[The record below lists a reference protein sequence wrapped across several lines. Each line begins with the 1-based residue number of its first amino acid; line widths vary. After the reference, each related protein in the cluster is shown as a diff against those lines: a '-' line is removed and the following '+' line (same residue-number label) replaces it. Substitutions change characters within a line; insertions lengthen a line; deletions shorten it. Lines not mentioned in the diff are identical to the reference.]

1 MSKIKKQIIVV
12 GAGASGLGIG
22 VVLKKMNLDFLILE
36 RKTVGHSFKLWT
48 KETKFISPSFT
59 GNFFQMPDL
68 NAITPDSSPAYNLLT
83 EHPSGKEYS
92 AYLKQVASHFD
103 LPVKENTDVMF
114 VKKIKDKFLIKTT
127 KGAVECD
134 FLIWAG
140 GEYQY
145 PNMNVFEGANLCL
158 HSSKIKA
165 YKNIKEDD
173 LIIIGAYESGMDAAI
188 QLSKL
193 GKKVTVL
200 DAGDEINNVV
210 SDSSYALSPYTRDRL
225 KEGVKF
231 IITSNSR
238 VLSVS
243 KKQDYYVIKTKNK
256 TYRTKAKPI
265 VATGFSSSLVLVKD
279 LFDFENHVLLT
290 NNDESTKTK
299 NLFLVGPQVRHDS
312 AIFCFIYKF
321 RQRFAVVAEVI
332 ARRLK
337 KNNSDEVKEVL
348 KYYKDYN
355 FYLKDLSCCGDSCAC

>member
-1 MSKIKKQIIVV
+1 MSKIKKKIIVV

-36 RKTVGHSFKLWT
+36 RKTIGYSFKSWT
-48 KETKFISPSFT
+48 RETKFISPSFT

-83 EHPSGKEYS
+83 EHPSGIEYVK
-92 AYLKQVASHFD
+92 YLKQVANHFK
-103 LPVKENTDVMF
+103 LPVSENVDVLS
-114 VKKIKDKFLIKTT
+114 VKKIKDKFELKTN
-127 KGAVECD
+127 ADLYECD
-134 FLIWAG
+134 FLIWAA

-145 PNMNVFEGANLCL
+145 PNMDIFEGANLCL
-158 HSSKIKA
+158 HSSKIKS
-165 YKNIKEDD
+165 YKNIKENE
-173 LIIIGAYESGMDAAI
+173 LVVIGAYESGMDAVI
-188 QLSKL
+188 HLSNL
-193 GKKVTVL
+193 GKNVTVL
-200 DAGDEINNVV
+200 DAANEIKNVV

-225 KEGVKF
+225 KELNKF
-231 IITSNSR
+231 MIKSNSK

-243 KKQDYYVIKTKNK
+243 KKGNNYFVETKKYTYKTSA
-256 TYRTKAKPI
+256 RPI
-265 VATGFSSSLVLVKD
+265 LATGFNSSLILVKD
-279 LFDFENHVLLT
+279 LFEFKDHVILSS
-290 NNDESTKTK
+290 NDESTKTK

-337 KNNSDEVKEVL
+337 KNKSPEVKEVL